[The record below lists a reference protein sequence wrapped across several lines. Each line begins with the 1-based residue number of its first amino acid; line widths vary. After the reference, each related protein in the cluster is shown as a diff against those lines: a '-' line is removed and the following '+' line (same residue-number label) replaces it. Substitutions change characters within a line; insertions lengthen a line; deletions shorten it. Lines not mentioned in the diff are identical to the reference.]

1 MPARVREWWPTLL
14 VVACATL
21 VGLLMIE
28 RLFNRMTFQPH
39 PGEPATALGL
49 ANSVEDVWF
58 DTDDG
63 VRLHAFYLHRADA
76 DRVVL
81 MFHGNAGNATHRLPF
96 AVALAN
102 LGVSVLVPDYR
113 GYGYSDGQPT
123 EAGLYRDGDAAWRY
137 LTETRG
143 YAPDRVVVMG
153 RSLGGAVSIELLTR
167 VDAAGLVLISTL
179 RSARAIARSMGLG
192 LLAPFVGERLDSE
205 GRIPSLTEP
214 LLLFHGED
222 DEIVPVD
229 HGQTL
234 YERARHPKTLELIP
248 AARHND
254 IIEVAGSRFW
264 EPLSDFLD
272 RVAPPTPLSVSP

>member
-192 LLAPFVGERLDSE
+192 LLAPFVGARLDSE
-205 GRIPSLTEP
+205 SRIPTLTAP
-214 LLLFHGED
+214 LLIFHGED

-229 HGQTL
+229 HGRTL
-234 YERARHPKTLELIP
+234 YELAHDPKRLELVP

-254 IIEVAGSRFW
+254 IIEVAGPAFW
-264 EPLSDFLD
+264 GPLGDFLD
-272 RVAPPTPLSVSP
+272 WVAPPTRSAVSP